1 MRGCL
6 ILLFFLFILTAC
18 RPVEANEA
26 LKKSGLPA
34 DSVSVVV
41 LGTLQDGG
49 WPHAGCKKPC
59 CDSLFRTD
67 KTGGMVVSLG
77 LCDAHN
83 KSYYMVE
90 AGPDWSRQVR
100 HLQEM
105 LPFAAAVQPAG
116 IFLTH
121 AHIGHYSGLMQL
133 GKEVMNSA
141 QVPVY
146 AMPRMMAFLNS
157 NGPWDQLVKL
167 NNIRLQAL
175 QADSEVTLSS
185 SLRMVP
191 FQVPHRDEYSET
203 VGYRIVGP
211 SKTLLFIPDIDKWE
225 KWTRSIQ
232 DEIRSVDYALIDA
245 TFYDAVEINHRNPA
259 EIPHPFVIESMA
271 LFDTLPLTEKN
282 KIYFIH
288 TNHTNPLLRKT
299 SKATKTVEEKG
310 FHVAETDMIFKL

>member
-6 ILLFFLFILTAC
+6 ILLFLLFLLTAC
-18 RPVEANEA
+18 RSVETKESFNTLA
-26 LKKSGLPA
+26 LPA

-59 CDSLFRTD
+59 CDSLFRAG

-100 HLQEM
+100 HLQNL
-105 LPFAAAVQPAG
+105 LPFTPAVQPSG

-146 AMPRMMAFLNS
+146 AMPRMMDFINS

-175 QADSEVTLSS
+175 QADSEVTLSAA
-185 SLRMVP
+185 LRIVP
-191 FQVPHRDEYSET
+191 FKVPHRDEYSET
-203 VGYRIVGP
+203 VGYRIEGP
-211 SKTLLFIPDIDKWE
+211 SKKLLFIPDINKWE

-232 DEIRSVDYALIDA
+232 AEIRAVDYALIDA
-245 TFYDAVEINHRNPA
+245 TFYDAGEINHRDPA

-271 LFDTLPLTEKN
+271 RFDTLPLAEKK

-288 TNHTNPLLRKT
+288 TNHTNPLLRE
-299 SKATKTVEEKG
+299 SSEATKTVEEKG
-310 FHVAETDMIFKL
+310 FHVAKTDMIFKL